1 MHHQDHNLRSQ
12 NWLNDHKL
20 LPIGYVS
27 GFRPRRGRLNRRNK
41 SRNSNYHLFLKGA
54 FEGLYRGTVLIINV
68 EYIQVLFDLIR
79 EKWTISR
86 PLCLLYEWIFY
97 FRSAYHSTRYF
108 ICRCQTPVSGG
119 LSNTPR
125 VLCLTGCLL
134 RQSIPGLASNK
145 KKSNR
150 ALIIRTPTLPAI
162 APGRLSVNCHV
173 FARKTV
179 PPWFWLKILQTWTK
193 IGF

>member
-108 ICRCQTPVSGG
+108 ICRCQTPWFQVDFRTHLECSVWPVVCCDKVY
-119 LSNTPR
+119 L
-125 VLCLTGCLL
+125 VLH
-134 RQSIPGLASNK
+134 QIAEP
-145 KKSNR
+145 
-150 ALIIRTPTLPAI
+150 IIRTPSHTL
-162 APGRLSVNCHV
+162 R
-173 FARKTV
+173 
-179 PPWFWLKILQTWTK
+179 
-193 IGF
+193 